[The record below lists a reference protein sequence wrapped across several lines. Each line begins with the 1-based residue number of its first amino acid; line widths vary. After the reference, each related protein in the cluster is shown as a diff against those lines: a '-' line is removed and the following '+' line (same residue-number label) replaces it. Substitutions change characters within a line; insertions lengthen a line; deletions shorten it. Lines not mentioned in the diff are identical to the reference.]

1 MFRFNQNKANRE
13 VDELKK
19 LLAITKGMRTPAKSI
34 SSSFLREDVDLM
46 GNPNQPPAPEM
57 GAETQPL
64 QTDPNVVQ
72 SDDTKEIE
80 KAILNSTIISS
91 GPMNGE
97 EGSEQVVK
105 GYVSTSDDEK
115 GLHFQFSSKENS
127 PMIQTNKAVVLDDD
141 LAKSI
146 QQIATYFDTWK
157 TSVEK

>member
-91 GPMNGE
+91 GPDGD
-97 EGSEQVVK
+97 EQVVK
-105 GYVSTSDDEK
+105 GYVSTSDNEK

-127 PMIQTNKAVVLDDD
+127 PIIQTNKAVILDDD

-146 QQIATYFDTWK
+146 QQIAAYFDTWK